1 VADFVFNIALG
12 KVVEYCARV
21 EANDPANSAL
31 VLVVI
36 DANGASDATMKD
48 YDTLSDLLAGTA
60 NEVTNTDYARKTLA
74 NGALTITVTD
84 GSDKVEVDFADQT
97 WTGIDAGDAWTD
109 LIVCYDPDTTAGTDT
124 TLIPLTCH
132 DFAVTPNGG
141 DITFQVNA
149 SGFFRAT

>member
-1 VADFVFNIALG
+1 
-12 KVVEYCARV
+12 
-21 EANDPANSAL
+21 
-31 VLVVI
+31 
-36 DANGASDATMKD
+36 MKD